1 MSKIY
6 NDTEQKQVVLGKID
20 EVYSI
25 GYDKGYQ
32 DGLDDGK
39 INDAQTIIDTTINN
53 LWECVRKLTLPP
65 EEGGYTINQLKEVF
79 DTIFISS
86 IVKNNTASEIVH
98 KMVEYEKE
106 HEQICFGDEVLV
118 DERKFV
124 ALGVDKSGWLHL
136 MSLDNH
142 LTHSNIPVRDMKKT
156 GKHYDLENVFGW
168 NNFCDLDDVDDI
180 DEL

>member
-1 MSKIY
+1 MNKIY
-6 NDTEQKQVVLGKID
+6 NDTEQKQEVLRIID
-20 EVYSI
+20 NVYSI

-39 INDAQTIIDTTINN
+39 INDAQTIIDTAINN
-53 LWECVRKLTLPP
+53 LWECVRKIALPN
-65 EEGGYTINQLKEVF
+65 EEGGYTIEQLKEIF
-79 DTIFISS
+79 DTKSISS
-86 IVKNNTASEIVH
+86 IIKNNTASEIVH

-106 HEQICFGDEVLV
+106 QEQIHFGDEVLV

-124 ALGVDKSGWLHL
+124 ALGVDKSGWIHL
-136 MSLDNH
+136 MSLDNC
-142 LTHSNIPVRDMKKT
+142 LTHSNVPAIAMKKT
-156 GKHYDLENVFGW
+156 GKHYDLDNVFEL